1 VGKGDDLTAFIVPK
15 VEKIQSLNLPD
26 PQGPTQDCSGKT
38 FITSKRMR
46 WAGHGLYVGGK
57 GKQQHTGL
65 QNLRERNH
73 LEDLGV
79 DGIIILKWIFKNRF
93 GRAWTELIWLRTG
106 ASGVLM
112 QVRCPAFE
120 LNKKSAFP

>member
-1 VGKGDDLTAFIVPK
+1 MRKGDDLTAFIVPK

-26 PQGPTQDCSGKT
+26 PQGPAQACGGKT
-38 FITSKRMR
+38 FITSKRIR
-46 WAGHGLYVGGK
+46 WAGHVLYVGGK
-57 GKQQHTGL
+57 RKQQHTGL

-93 GRAWTELIWLRTG
+93 GRAWTELIRLRAG

-112 QVRCPAFE
+112 
-120 LNKKSAFP
+120 